1 MKSIEKKEGTEQDQ
15 ETEKMDLLSIYIYF
29 FNFDLLVVVVV
40 TSIKFYRIFER
51 GENVC
56 ACLCVRYCL
65 KRGIA
70 SRFHYV
76 SKTKQNK

>member
-15 ETEKMDLLSIYIYF
+15 ETEKMALLSIYIYFF

-51 GENVC
+51 GERMFVRVYVC
-56 ACLCVRYCL
+56 AVLFKARHC
-65 KRGIA
+65 K
-70 SRFHYV
+70 
-76 SKTKQNK
+76 

>member
-40 TSIKFYRIFER
+40 TSIKFYRIFE
-51 GENVC
+51 GERMFVRVYVC
-56 ACLCVRYCL
+56 AVLFKARHC
-65 KRGIA
+65 K
-70 SRFHYV
+70 
-76 SKTKQNK
+76 